1 MKQLL
6 TAGLL
11 LAMIPAAQ
19 AGMKSI
25 CTHGNESRVI
35 EVVYSS
41 DGPLPCEVHYTKA
54 EGTQVLWSAQNA
66 MGYCEQ
72 KAEEFTEKQR
82 AWGWECETT
91 RDAVA
96 TEQSAE
102 PVAASAEAAEAAPAA
117 EEGAME
123 QPADAEMA
131 TETPAASEA
140 QPASDNAADS
150 TQASSQ

>member
-82 AWGWECETT
+82 NWGWECETT

-102 PVAASAEAAEAAPAA
+102 PAATTADTTDMAPA
-117 EEGAME
+117 E
-123 QPADAEMA
+123 DNTNA
-131 TETPAASEA
+131 TVSTASEMTA
-140 QPASDNAADS
+140 Q
-150 TQASSQ
+150 